1 MTSCAWEWRW
11 SSAAA
16 RIGLAP
22 SDIPLDWLCGKSG
35 TIPRPGGKCLNLDY
49 AGQRLQS
56 AYAKQ
61 QSAAVRS
68 GRLPFWRTWNC
79 ASGDPSDRSGE
90 VENPSPGAEEGLPNC
105 AME

>member
-1 MTSCAWEWRW
+1 MKSCAWEWRW

-22 SDIPLDWLCGKSG
+22 SDISLDWSLWKERHNPETSP
-35 TIPRPGGKCLNLDY
+35 TVLELELREAPF
-49 AGQRLQS
+49 QS
-56 AYAKQ
+56 ACAKQ
-61 QSAAVRS
+61 PGAAVRS

-90 VENPSPGAEEGLPNC
+90 SKIQAGACGGGPS
-105 AME
+105 